1 MELMEAHIP
10 IAWQFSV
17 LARGAGSAAS
27 PLVGEKRTATGELWR
42 WFGKND
48 WAAGLVEIANG
59 AAEFGDNRFL
69 RHRLHPLN
77 SQRVIGKLVIEKCN

>member
-1 MELMEAHIP
+1 MRWLIQKGSEGSGER
-10 IAWQFSV
+10 SV
-17 LARGAGSAAS
+17 
-27 PLVGEKRTATGELWR
+27 PVGWK
-42 WFGKND
+42 KND

-59 AAEFGDNRFL
+59 AAEFGDHHFL